1 MLKALLLYCISRIM
15 NGLERSGLCNVSTC
29 RLPMKHWRLTAHS
42 ARTSWNE
49 SEKIKKQKLKA
60 KKGGLSRS
68 LIQIKTLSFSF
79 SIHHRHAL
87 QKWRAVWRT
96 LYGQRWSR
104 CVWSA
109 TERLRSMSRRWTLS
123 RRRFCSHWSQSRPKH
138 EQPSKINV
146 RIWFHF
152 RSMSIINVLVVAFAI
167 CVKLGFIELR
177 FKDFISLIFW
187 TSDF

>member
-1 MLKALLLYCISRIM
+1 MHKQNYARAWAIRIM
-15 NGLERSGLCNVSTC
+15 QRVNMSSAHETLTPNGTLSSHFVEWKWKN
-29 RLPMKHWRLTAHS
+29 K
-42 ARTSWNE
+42 
-49 SEKIKKQKLKA
+49 KKQKLKG

-152 RSMSIINVLVVAFAI
+152 RSIAIINVLLVAFTI

-177 FKDFISLIFW
+177 FKDFVSLIFW

>member
-1 MLKALLLYCISRIM
+1 MHKQNYARAWAITIM
-15 NGLERSGLCNVSTC
+15 QRVNMSSAHETLAPNGTLSSHFVERKWKN
-29 RLPMKHWRLTAHS
+29 K
-42 ARTSWNE
+42 
-49 SEKIKKQKLKA
+49 KKQKLKA

-123 RRRFCSHWSQSRPKH
+123 RRRFCSHWSQSRPNH

-152 RSMSIINVLVVAFAI
+152 RSMAIINVLLVAFTI